1 MVKMKKYNVAVVGA
15 TGAVGLEMVKMLE
28 KRDFPVGNLVLFA
41 SSRTAGKKLSFKG
54 KEIIVEDIGKIPE
67 SSQLKSKYKLDF
79 ALFSA
84 GSEIS
89 KEWAPRF
96 AEQGIYVI
104 DNSSY
109 FRMEK
114 DVPLVVPEVNPNTLS
129 KEKKIIANPNCS
141 TIQMVVV
148 LKPLHDA
155 AKIKRIIVSTYQAV
169 SGAGGKALDEFE
181 NQTRA
186 WAKGENIPPAVKL
199 PYQIAF
205 NVIPQID
212 VFLENAYTKEEM
224 KMVHETQKIL
234 GDETIKISS
243 ACVRVPVMRGHSEAV
258 WIEMEEKLTPQDAR
272 DILKNAEG
280 VIVVDDP
287 AQKKYPMPIDAEGK
301 QVTYVGR
308 IREDISSENGLAL
321 WIVSDNLL
329 KGAALNAVQIA
340 EALVS
345 KNFL

>member
-1 MVKMKKYNVAVVGA
+1 MKKYNVAVVGA
-15 TGAVGLEMVKMLE
+15 TGAVGIEMVKMLE
-28 KRDFPVGNLVLFA
+28 KRNFPVGNLVLFA

-54 KEIIVEDIGKIPE
+54 KEIVVEDINKITDY
-67 SSQLKSKYKLDF
+67 SLLATRYSLQF

-84 GSEIS
+84 GASIS

-96 AEQGIYVI
+96 AQQGIYVI

-169 SGAGGKALDEFE
+169 SGAGGSALDEFE

-186 WAKGENIPPAVKL
+186 WAKGEKITPAVKL

-224 KMVHETQKIL
+224 KMVHETRKIL
-234 GDETIKISS
+234 GDDTIKISS

-258 WIEMEEKLTPQDAR
+258 WIETEEKLIPQDAR

-287 AQKKYPMPIDAEGK
+287 AQKKYPMPIDADGK
-301 QVTYVGR
+301 QITFVGR
-308 IREDISSENGLAL
+308 IREDISSENGLAM

-345 KNFL
+345 KGFL